1 MKKYKVIYVI
11 IYLLLL
17 ILIFT
22 KGINVGIE
30 GNSYNDYYDKGII
43 DGFSGSSILLIYNL
57 LIIITIF
64 INSLIITLVKSNMI
78 KYKSLI
84 FIGILILLLFIPVS
98 IEYRSG
104 GIAGI
109 NEERYVNILMIPMK
123 TKSFK

>member
-1 MKKYKVIYVI
+1 MTGYANLSGYKGKTQRRIDRHGDGVFVYD
-11 IYLLLL
+11 L
-17 ILIFT
+17 
-22 KGINVGIE
+22 
-30 GNSYNDYYDKGII
+30 SYNII
-43 DGFSGSSILLIYNL
+43 SH
-57 LIIITIF
+57 
-64 INSLIITLVKSNMI
+64 SLIITLVKSNMI

-123 TKSFK
+123 TNSFK

>member
-1 MKKYKVIYVI
+1 MVIKEKLRGGSIDTGTEFLSRQKLRPCVYD
-11 IYLLLL
+11 L
-17 ILIFT
+17 
-22 KGINVGIE
+22 
-30 GNSYNDYYDKGII
+30 SYNII
-43 DGFSGSSILLIYNL
+43 SH
-57 LIIITIF
+57 
-64 INSLIITLVKSNMI
+64 SLIITLVKSNMI